1 MEFVFSA
8 GSYSRKIS
16 FVFRRSNLHRSLLA
30 ILVVMVFAGECA
42 RFAAAAE
49 RPAPVTVTPEWLAG
63 RLQDPKLVVLHV
75 ASLRD
80 DYTREHIPGARFLWP
95 TWFAVT
101 TPDLG
106 YELASVDSL
115 TAVLRRLGVS
125 NDSEI
130 VLYHV
135 LGDVAGTARMYVTLD
150 YLGMGDRTKILDG
163 GLPAWKAA
171 GQPVTKEK
179 PNYTAGT
186 FVPAVRK
193 DVVVNLDTMRSRYHS
208 EGTKLL
214 DARSPQAYN
223 ADKGEGVFRGGH
235 IPGAVN
241 IPYTALFD
249 SLDRYHP
256 LDSIAV
262 KFEKAGVKP
271 GSDVIVYCG
280 SGRTASP
287 MYIAAKMLGFNV
299 RLYDGSFQEW
309 SRKEDLPVEQTKVKK

>member
-1 MEFVFSA
+1 MRRFLLTLLVSIACA
-8 GSYSRKIS
+8 G
-16 FVFRRSNLHRSLLA
+16 A
-30 ILVVMVFAGECA
+30 CTG
-42 RFAAAAE
+42 AAE
-49 RPAPVTVTPEWLAG
+49 ADRPAPIAVTPEWLAEH
-63 RLQDPKLVVLHV
+63 LQDPKLVVLHV
-75 ASLRD
+75 ALLRD

-101 TPDLG
+101 TPDAG

-171 GQPVTKEK
+171 GRPVTKDEPK
-179 PNYTAGT
+179 YTPGI
-186 FVPAVRK
+186 FVPNVRQ
-193 DVVVNLDTMRSRYHS
+193 DVVFHLDTMRSRYQS
-208 EGTKLL
+208 EGTKVI
-214 DARSPQAYN
+214 DARSPQEYN
-223 ADKGEGVFRGGH
+223 APDRPTIVRGGH

-249 SLDRYHP
+249 SLDRYQP

-262 KFEKAGVKP
+262 KFEKAGIKP
-271 GSDVIVYCG
+271 GSEIITYCN

-287 MYIAAKMLGFNV
+287 VYLAAKMLGYKV
-299 RLYDGSFQEW
+299 HLYDGSFQEW
-309 SRKEDLPVEQTKVKK
+309 SRKEDLPVEQTKAKK